1 MVNQIASKGDKMKKF
16 ENIKWFA
23 SVLFALL
30 THDYLLNLFDFKYNP
45 FNDSFDITKLLIDF
59 GVFFA
64 LLSCASFV
72 IDRFKK

>member
-1 MVNQIASKGDKMKKF
+1 MKKF

-30 THDYLLNLFDFKYNP
+30 AHDYLLNLFDFKYNP

-64 LLSCASFV
+64 PLACAFFV
-72 IDRFKK
+72 IGYLKT